1 MTKLFPRYVWVSENF
16 WTLHLLDKE
25 TNNKVAKID
34 LYRYYTIIS
43 YIGDDSNTQTEK
55 LSADHPVCWVKE
67 YVEGK
72 LDIPHSD
79 VGTYSDRR

>member
-16 WTLHLLDKE
+16 WTLYLLDKE

-43 YIGDDSNTQTEK
+43 YI
-55 LSADHPVCWVKE
+55 
-67 YVEGK
+67 EGK
-72 LDIPHSD
+72 
-79 VGTYSDRR
+79 